1 MTRTRSAPRG
11 AAAMREEMSAR
22 NVAAGQKRRSAV
34 VERVEDWV
42 ACYGPD
48 GAARR
53 YPASAASTARL
64 LYRAGRPDL
73 AAPFERVAGAER
85 RARTRA
91 EVAA

>member
-1 MTRTRSAPRG
+1 MSNIPAPAASAYARHEEMTARSR
-11 AAAMREEMSAR
+11 AAARE
-22 NVAAGQKRRSAV
+22 RRSAV

-42 ACYGPD
+42 ACHGLD

-73 AAPFERVAGAER
+73 ARAFERVAGAER

-91 EVAA
+91 GVAA